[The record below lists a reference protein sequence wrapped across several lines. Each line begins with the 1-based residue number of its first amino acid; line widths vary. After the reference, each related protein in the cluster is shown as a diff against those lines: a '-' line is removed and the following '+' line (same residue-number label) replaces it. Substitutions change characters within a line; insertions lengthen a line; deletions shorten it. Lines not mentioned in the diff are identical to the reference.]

1 MPEMGSSLARA
12 GAGGDTEAQ
21 GKRAQAIAGLKAPFR
36 AATGAA
42 HFTGA
47 DCMALLGSGNMEAN
61 QPIEEPISSRP
72 RNSAIMAPSTFILAP
87 FLLWNWGKGWL
98 SEALGQGPGT
108 QYLAMAGGNRSVC
121 AGGVGRGELFG
132 HVLGALD
139 FFVARHLYSGSPY
152 S

>member
-61 QPIEEPISSRP
+61 QPIEEPFQAGPEIR
-72 RNSAIMAPSTFILAP
+72 
-87 FLLWNWGKGWL
+87 LLWHPLPSYWPHFCFGIGGKGGSQRLWARGLGHNISRWL
-98 SEALGQGPGT
+98 GATSVCVRVGWG
-108 QYLAMAGGNRSVC
+108 GGNY
-121 AGGVGRGELFG
+121 
-132 HVLGALD
+132 LGT
-139 FFVARHLYSGSPY
+139 FWAR
-152 S
+152 